1 MNKTFQNVS
10 TVAGSTTMNK
20 DVLMGG
26 ALQAKLVQPT
36 IDSSIANVINKSGV
50 QHTVTSKQLEPNT
63 TMYSINRQASAT

>member
-26 ALQAKLVQPT
+26 ALQAKLDQPT

-50 QHTVTSKQLEPNT
+50 
-63 TMYSINRQASAT
+63 